1 MKISL
6 IGCKESPIS
15 IFPELAR
22 ELSKKISG
30 LELEERFAPEL
41 EDIPELALESTKESD
56 FIVVFVIAGDDPLK
70 KIVLEKLIDVELKS
84 KVRILK
90 AIEEDSFSSSEEED
104 YLEEKDRLVE
114 SLTQKVVDIL
124 FNENAFEPEDRDFG
138 L

>member
-1 MKISL
+1 MKISF
-6 IGCKESPIS
+6 IGNKESS
-15 IFPELAR
+15 VNIFPGLAK

-56 FIVVFVIAGDDPLK
+56 FVVVFALTEEKNVIDQVK
-70 KIVLEKLIDVELKS
+70 EKLIDVELKT

-90 AIEEDSFSSSEEED
+90 EIGDDSFSSLEEED
-104 YLEEKDRLVE
+104 YLEEKDKLIGE
-114 SLTQKVVDIL
+114 LSQKIVNIL
-124 FNENAFEPEDRDFG
+124 FNENAFEPEDKDFG

>member
-6 IGCKESPIS
+6 IGYKGSSVS
-15 IFPELAR
+15 IFPELAK

-56 FIVVFVIAGDDPLK
+56 FVVVFALTGEKDIANAIK
-70 KIVLEKLIDVELKS
+70 EKLIDVELKS

-90 AIEEDSFSSSEEED
+90 EVEEDSFSASDEED
-104 YLEEKDRLVE
+104 YLEEKDKLVE
-114 SLTQKVVDIL
+114 DLTQKIVDIL